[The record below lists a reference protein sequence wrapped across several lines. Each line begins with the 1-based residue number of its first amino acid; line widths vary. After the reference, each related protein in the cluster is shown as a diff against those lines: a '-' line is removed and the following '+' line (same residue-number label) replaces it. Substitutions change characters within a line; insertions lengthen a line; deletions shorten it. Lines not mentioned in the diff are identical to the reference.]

1 MTRMLSVEISVC
13 CVRLYLPTEGMG
25 ALTQFQSTTVLDD
38 SLVCLLHSESFKF
51 IGFITIIK
59 SG

>member
-25 ALTQFQSTTVLDD
+25 ALKQFQSTTVLGRLSAL
-38 SLVCLLHSESFKF
+38 SLTL
-51 IGFITIIK
+51 
-59 SG
+59 